1 MAESIILSKS
11 EYDRL
16 VEEIHQIQARIIE
29 LTALRDDL
37 LYHICPALKAEYE
50 EKIASLER
58 ELLAAQMYLQEKRRI
73 IEILQAQMN
82 RQKAPSMEEARE
94 EAHEEFRSYQEDL
107 KRKAKEAEDFRS
119 RWEKESQWS
128 AHDRKDREKNRK
140 SGEDQRAE
148 KTDGSQETAGS
159 HGTDGSQETSGE
171 QKKDSKKDKEEDW
184 KDQSTSETG
193 GKDQKSSEAGGQDTE
208 SEEKEQSPVQKLK
221 ALYRKIVKRLHPD
234 VHPNPTEREKELL
247 NQASEAYQH
256 GDLEALQRI
265 WDELSGADAPEE
277 QFADTPEGIEK
288 LKELLIR
295 LKARMTALE
304 KEIRQIRSDYP
315 YTLRSFLQDEQAVEQ
330 KRQRLKKQLEKT
342 REMDRQLAE
351 YIEQLQ
357 KQMGFY

>member
-16 VEEIHQIQARIIE
+16 LEEIHQIQARIIE

-128 AHDRKDREKNRK
+128 AHDRKDREKNRN

-148 KTDGSQETAGS
+148 KTDFSQETAGS
-159 HGTDGSQETSGE
+159 HGTDGSQETSGG
-171 QKKDSKKDKEEDW
+171 QRKDGKKGREEDW
-184 KDQSTSETG
+184 KDQSTSET
-193 GKDQKSSEAGGQDTE
+193 GGQDTE

-247 NQASEAYQH
+247 NQASEAYQR
-256 GDLEALQRI
+256 GDLEALERI

-295 LKARMTALE
+295 LKDRLTSLE
-304 KEIRQIRSDYP
+304 KEIRQIRSEYP

-330 KRQRLKKQLEKT
+330 KRRRLKTQLEKT

-357 KQMGFY
+357 KQIKFS

>member
-128 AHDRKDREKNRK
+128 AHDRKDREKNRN

-148 KTDGSQETAGS
+148 KTDSSQEAAGS
-159 HGTDGSQETSGE
+159 HGTDSSQETGDE
-171 QKKDSKKDKEEDW
+171 QRKDGKKGREEDW

-247 NQASEAYQH
+247 NQASEAYQR
-256 GDLEALQRI
+256 GDLEALERI

-295 LKARMTALE
+295 LKDRLTSLE
-304 KEIRQIRSDYP
+304 KEIRQIRSEYP

-330 KRQRLKKQLEKT
+330 KRRRLKTQLEKT

-357 KQMGFY
+357 KQIKFS

>member
-128 AHDRKDREKNRK
+128 AHDRKDREKNRN

-148 KTDGSQETAGS
+148 KTDSSQEAAGS
-159 HGTDGSQETSGE
+159 HGTDSSQETSGGQE
-171 QKKDSKKDKEEDW
+171 KDGKKDKEEDW

-247 NQASEAYQH
+247 NQASEAYQR
-256 GDLEALQRI
+256 GDLEALERI

-295 LKARMTALE
+295 LKDRLTSLE
-304 KEIRQIRSDYP
+304 KEIRQIRSEYP

-330 KRQRLKKQLEKT
+330 KRRRLKTQLEKT

-357 KQMGFY
+357 KQIKFS

>member
-140 SGEDQRAE
+140 
-148 KTDGSQETAGS
+148 
-159 HGTDGSQETSGE
+159 
-171 QKKDSKKDKEEDW
+171 DKEENW

-193 GKDQKSSEAGGQDTE
+193 GKDQKSSEADGQDTE
-208 SEEKEQSPVQKLK
+208 SEGTEQSPVQKLK

-247 NQASEAYQH
+247 NQASEAYQR
-256 GDLEALQRI
+256 GDLEALERI

-295 LKARMTALE
+295 LKDRLTSLE
-304 KEIRQIRSDYP
+304 KEIRQIRSEYP

-330 KRQRLKKQLEKT
+330 KRRRLKTQLEKT

-357 KQMGFY
+357 KQIKFS

>member
-128 AHDRKDREKNRK
+128 AHDRKDREKNRN

-148 KTDGSQETAGS
+148 KTDCSQETAGS
-159 HGTDGSQETSGE
+159 HGTDGSQETSDE
-171 QKKDSKKDKEEDW
+171 QKKDGKKGREEDW

-247 NQASEAYQH
+247 NQASEAYQR
-256 GDLEALQRI
+256 GDLEALERI

-295 LKARMTALE
+295 LKDRLTSLE
-304 KEIRQIRSDYP
+304 KEIRQIRSEYP

-330 KRQRLKKQLEKT
+330 KRRRLKTQLEKT

-357 KQMGFY
+357 KHIKFS

>member
-119 RWEKESQWS
+119 RWENESQWS

-140 SGEDQRAE
+140 NG
-148 KTDGSQETAGS
+148 
-159 HGTDGSQETSGE
+159 
-171 QKKDSKKDKEEDW
+171 
-184 KDQSTSETG
+184 
-193 GKDQKSSEAGGQDTE
+193 
-208 SEEKEQSPVQKLK
+208 
-221 ALYRKIVKRLHPD
+221 
-234 VHPNPTEREKELL
+234 
-247 NQASEAYQH
+247 
-256 GDLEALQRI
+256 
-265 WDELSGADAPEE
+265 
-277 QFADTPEGIEK
+277 
-288 LKELLIR
+288 
-295 LKARMTALE
+295 
-304 KEIRQIRSDYP
+304 
-315 YTLRSFLQDEQAVEQ
+315 
-330 KRQRLKKQLEKT
+330 
-342 REMDRQLAE
+342 
-351 YIEQLQ
+351 
-357 KQMGFY
+357 

>member
-128 AHDRKDREKNRK
+128 AHDRKDREKNRN

-148 KTDGSQETAGS
+148 KTDFSQETAGS
-159 HGTDGSQETSGE
+159 HGTDGSQETSDE
-171 QKKDSKKDKEEDW
+171 QKKDGKKGREEDW

-193 GKDQKSSEAGGQDTE
+193 GKDQKSSGAGGQDTE

-247 NQASEAYQH
+247 NQASEAYQR
-256 GDLEALQRI
+256 GDLEALERI

-295 LKARMTALE
+295 LKDRLTSLE
-304 KEIRQIRSDYP
+304 KEIRQIRSEYP

-330 KRQRLKKQLEKT
+330 KRRRLKTQLEKT

-357 KQMGFY
+357 KQIKFS

>member
-16 VEEIHQIQARIIE
+16 LEEIHQIQARIIE

-128 AHDRKDREKNRK
+128 AHDRKDREKNRR
-140 SGEDQRAE
+140 GRAGK
-148 KTDGSQETAGS
+148 KTG
-159 HGTDGSQETSGE
+159 
-171 QKKDSKKDKEEDW
+171 
-184 KDQSTSETG
+184 
-193 GKDQKSSEAGGQDTE
+193 
-208 SEEKEQSPVQKLK
+208 
-221 ALYRKIVKRLHPD
+221 
-234 VHPNPTEREKELL
+234 
-247 NQASEAYQH
+247 
-256 GDLEALQRI
+256 RI
-265 WDELSGADAPEE
+265 RA
-277 QFADTPEGIEK
+277 
-288 LKELLIR
+288 R
-295 LKARMTALE
+295 LKRAGRTRNHLRRAG
-304 KEIRQIRSDYP
+304 RIRS
-315 YTLRSFLQDEQAVEQ
+315 LKRRSS
-330 KRQRLKKQLEKT
+330 RLS
-342 REMDRQLAE
+342 RS
-351 YIEQLQ
+351 
-357 KQMGFY
+357 

>member
-128 AHDRKDREKNRK
+128 AHDRKDREKNRN

-148 KTDGSQETAGS
+148 KTDC
-159 HGTDGSQETSGE
+159 SQETSGGQE
-171 QKKDSKKDKEEDW
+171 KDGKKGREEDW

-247 NQASEAYQH
+247 NQASEAYQR
-256 GDLEALQRI
+256 GDLEALERI

-295 LKARMTALE
+295 LKDRLTSLE
-304 KEIRQIRSDYP
+304 KEIRQIRSEYP

-330 KRQRLKKQLEKT
+330 KRRRLKTQLEKT

-357 KQMGFY
+357 KQIKFS

>member
-16 VEEIHQIQARIIE
+16 VEEIHQIQERIIE
-29 LTALRDDL
+29 LTALREDL

-94 EAHEEFRSYQEDL
+94 EAHEEFRNYQEDL

-140 SGEDQRAE
+140 GR
-148 KTDGSQETAGS
+148 
-159 HGTDGSQETSGE
+159 
-171 QKKDSKKDKEEDW
+171 EEDW

-247 NQASEAYQH
+247 NQASEAYQR
-256 GDLEALQRI
+256 GDLEALERI

-295 LKARMTALE
+295 LKDRLTSLE
-304 KEIRQIRSDYP
+304 KEIRQIRSEYP

-330 KRQRLKKQLEKT
+330 KRRRLKTQLEKT

-357 KQMGFY
+357 KQIKFS